1 MEETVKRFH
10 LLSYLIL
17 LICLAGFACTPAT
30 NNNTS
35 NAKAE
40 ATPTAATP
48 ATTPSP
54 ASGSGTTPTA
64 ATTQQIK
71 VYLVAVNDN
80 GKKGKKIGCDDS
92 LVAVTRTIPSTQAPL
107 KAALEELLAIPH
119 EYNKELGNYW
129 WGKDLK
135 LKSVSITGAVA
146 TIHISGEGPYVAG
159 ICDEPRITEQIEE
172 TAKQF
177 PTVKKVEV
185 FVNGKPLKEAI
196 R

>member
-1 MEETVKRFH
+1 MKRFH
-10 LLSYLIL
+10 LVGYLLL
-17 LICLAGFACTPAT
+17 LISLAGLACTPAA

-40 ATPTAATP
+40 ATPTTATP
-48 ATTPSP
+48 ATTQAP

-71 VYLVAVNDN
+71 VYLVAVNDK

-107 KAALEELLAIPH
+107 KAALEELLSIPH

-135 LKSVSITGAVA
+135 LKSVSITDGVA
-146 TIHISGEGPYVAG
+146 TIKISGEGPYVAG